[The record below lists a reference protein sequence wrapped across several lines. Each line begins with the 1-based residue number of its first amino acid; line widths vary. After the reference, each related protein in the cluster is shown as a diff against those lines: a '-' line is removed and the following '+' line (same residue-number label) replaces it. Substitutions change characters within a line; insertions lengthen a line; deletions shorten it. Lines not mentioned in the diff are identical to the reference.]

1 MIPAMVESV
10 DMMLKRWK
18 ETGDKEMEVYEEFRI
33 LSSEVISRT
42 AFGSS
47 YEEGKQVFQKLGELT
62 MLASKN
68 MYKIRL
74 PGFG

>member
-1 MIPAMVESV
+1 MVESV

-18 ETGDKEMEVYEEFRI
+18 ETGNKEMEVYEEFTI

-47 YEEGKQVFQKLGELT
+47 YKEGKQVFEKLEQLITVELIILDYFWNPIMT
-62 MLASKN
+62 SMKV
-68 MYKIRL
+68 
-74 PGFG
+74 